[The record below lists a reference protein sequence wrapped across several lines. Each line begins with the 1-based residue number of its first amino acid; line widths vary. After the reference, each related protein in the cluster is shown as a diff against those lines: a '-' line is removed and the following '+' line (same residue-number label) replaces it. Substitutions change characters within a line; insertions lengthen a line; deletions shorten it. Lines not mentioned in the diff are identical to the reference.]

1 MNLKSCTS
9 HAPWKAE
16 FSGKK
21 VAGWGVL
28 SARDEIV
35 AYIPQ
40 SIVHDESNARLIA
53 SAPEMLQALESI
65 VDAYQRYF
73 DVMPVAWQSY
83 DDHARSIIS
92 KVKGEA

>member
-1 MNLKSCTS
+1 MNILICTS

-16 FSGKK
+16 FKDGY
-21 VAGWGVL
+21 GWCVL
-28 SARDEIV
+28 SAREETV
-35 AYIPQ
+35 SHIPQ
-40 SIVHDESNARLIA
+40 SIVHDEANARLIA

-83 DDHARSIIS
+83 DDHARAIIS
-92 KVKGEA
+92 KAKGGQP